1 MRKSFLFGLVFFAA
15 FQVQAQKVGYIASQV
30 IRERWQD
37 MIQAQ
42 QRIQSLVD
50 DWKREL
56 ATMQKQIDEMD
67 LEVKKNRL
75 VWSADERQEK
85 EEQLRK
91 KRAEREDFA
100 KKKFEPGG
108 EYDQQAAAILKP
120 VEEKLYTVVQDV
132 SASEGYDVVLDKTT
146 MPIPYVNPKYDLTV
160 KVLKKLNIPADDLEE
175 KQKKAIEDDPRN
187 KKDTKKD
194 EPQLPRKRSR
204 TSDSEDKKTETKSD
218 TKTDTPTTDIP
229 R

>member
-1 MRKSFLFGLVFFAA
+1 MKKTFLFGLVFFAA
-15 FQVQAQKVGYIASQV
+15 FQLHAQKVGYIASQV

-37 MIQAQ
+37 MQQAQ
-42 QRIQSLVD
+42 QRIQSMVD
-50 DWKREL
+50 DWKREI
-56 ATMQKQIDEMD
+56 ATMQKQIEEMELD
-67 LEVKKNRL
+67 FKKNRL
-75 VWSADERQEK
+75 IWSAEERQEK
-85 EEQLRK
+85 EELLKK
-91 KRAEREDFA
+91 KRLEREDFA
-100 KKKFEPGG
+100 KKKFEPNG
-108 EYDQQAAAILKP
+108 EYDQQATAILKP
-120 VEEKLYTVVQDV
+120 VEEKLFTVVQEV
-132 SASEGYDVVLDKTT
+132 SASEGYDIVLDKTT

-204 TSDSEDKKTETKSD
+204 TTDSEEKKTD
-218 TKTDTPTTDIP
+218 TKTDTPATDIP

>member
-1 MRKSFLFGLVFFAA
+1 
-15 FQVQAQKVGYIASQV
+15 
-30 IRERWQD
+30 
-37 MIQAQ
+37 
-42 QRIQSLVD
+42 
-50 DWKREL
+50 
-56 ATMQKQIDEMD
+56 
-67 LEVKKNRL
+67 
-75 VWSADERQEK
+75 
-85 EEQLRK
+85 LRK

-218 TKTDTPTTDIP
+218 TKTDTPATDIP